1 MTAGESLAGAAAA
14 PAPQTLENE
23 HAVQL
28 RLVDAFRTAA
38 AGGEGRDVAAGILR
52 HLVDFTL
59 MHFLSEQLLMR
70 LQAYPAYDSH
80 LQAHERLMDEVRELE
95 RRFVAGDVPSSLAAA
110 TLLHDWLHE
119 HVTGPDRA
127 LADFL
132 ARGGRD

>member
-1 MTAGESLAGAAAA
+1 VTAGESPAGAPTA
-14 PAPQTLENE
+14 PAQETLENE

-38 AGGEGRDVAAGILR
+38 SGGEGRDVAGGILR

-70 LQAYPAYDSH
+70 LHAYPAYESH

-95 RRFVAGDVPSSLAAA
+95 RRFVAGDLPSSRAAA
-110 TLLHDWLHE
+110 EALHDWLHE
-119 HVTGPDRA
+119 HMSGPDRA
-127 LADFL
+127 LAAFL
-132 ARGGRD
+132 SRGGRD

>member
-1 MTAGESLAGAAAA
+1 MTNGESPAGAAAA
-14 PAPQTLENE
+14 PATLENE

-70 LQAYPAYDSH
+70 LESYPAYEAH
-80 LQAHERLMDEVRELE
+80 LQAHERLMDELRELE

-110 TLLHDWLHE
+110 TVLHDWLQE
-119 HVTGPDRA
+119 HLLGPDRA
-127 LADFL
+127 LAAFL
-132 ARGGRD
+132 SRGGRD

>member
-1 MTAGESLAGAAAA
+1 
-14 PAPQTLENE
+14 
-23 HAVQL
+23 
-28 RLVDAFRTAA
+28 
-38 AGGEGRDVAAGILR
+38 
-52 HLVDFTL
+52 
-59 MHFLSEQLLMR
+59 
-70 LQAYPAYDSH
+70 
-80 LQAHERLMDEVRELE
+80 MDEVRELE